1 MPNMKKTKK
10 YYFTVEG
17 ETEQWYLQWL
27 ENTINSTE
35 SALYK
40 VSISCPVNKNPAK
53 YAKSLTV
60 TDKMRIYHISDYE
73 SDEEEHVKE
82 FIDTMDN
89 MKKAMSLGKQITYKF
104 GYSNFTFDLWMV
116 LHRVNCNSCLTHR
129 SQYLQYINRAY
140 GESFTK
146 MDHYKSERNFKRC
159 LSKLDLSSVKD
170 AIERAK
176 TIMANNKANG
186 YVLHEY
192 KGFNYYKENP
202 SLLIWEAIEA
212 ILKDCKLY

>member
-60 TDKMRIYHISDYE
+60 IGRMRIYHLSDYE
-73 SDEEEHVKE
+73 SDEEEKP
-82 FIDTMDN
+82 TTKN
-89 MKKAMSLGKQITYKF
+89 TLPRKALFQI
-104 GYSNFTFDLWMV
+104 
-116 LHRVNCNSCLTHR
+116 
-129 SQYLQYINRAY
+129 
-140 GESFTK
+140 
-146 MDHYKSERNFKRC
+146 
-159 LSKLDLSSVKD
+159 
-170 AIERAK
+170 
-176 TIMANNKANG
+176 
-186 YVLHEY
+186 
-192 KGFNYYKENP
+192 
-202 SLLIWEAIEA
+202 
-212 ILKDCKLY
+212 

>member
-1 MPNMKKTKK
+1 MPNMTKK

-60 TDKMRIYHISDYE
+60 TGKMRIYHLSDYE

-82 FIDTMDN
+82 FTDTMDN
-89 MKKAMSLGKQITYKF
+89 MKKSY
-104 GYSNFTFDLWMV
+104 
-116 LHRVNCNSCLTHR
+116 
-129 SQYLQYINRAY
+129 
-140 GESFTK
+140 
-146 MDHYKSERNFKRC
+146 
-159 LSKLDLSSVKD
+159 
-170 AIERAK
+170 
-176 TIMANNKANG
+176 
-186 YVLHEY
+186 
-192 KGFNYYKENP
+192 FN
-202 SLLIWEAIEA
+202 
-212 ILKDCKLY
+212 KLYRQK